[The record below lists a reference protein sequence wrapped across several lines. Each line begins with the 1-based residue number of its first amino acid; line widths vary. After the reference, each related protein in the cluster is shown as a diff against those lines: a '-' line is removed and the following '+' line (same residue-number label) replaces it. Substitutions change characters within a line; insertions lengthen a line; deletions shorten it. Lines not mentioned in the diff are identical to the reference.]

1 MQVPGTKDAKDQLGD
16 GPIQNQDSHDRFQST
31 GTAGVL
37 GSTLLASSTAGR
49 CAALSL
55 NRTLISLWMF
65 CRSSMLVT
73 LAFDIVLHAYTCMPC
88 SHPRSWGLAATADRA
103 LME

>member
-16 GPIQNQDSHDRFQST
+16 GPIQNQDSHD
-31 GTAGVL
+31 
-37 GSTLLASSTAGR
+37 
-49 CAALSL
+49 
-55 NRTLISLWMF
+55 TLISLWMF

-88 SHPRSWGLAATADRA
+88 SHPRPGDWQRQLIV
-103 LME
+103 L